1 MEITVSDFGA
11 SAAKVVLVGTLDIV
25 GADKIDM
32 PLAALAG
39 TRRSVVVDMTSVD
52 FIASIGIRHLVMA
65 AKAIARGHG
74 KLIILAPN
82 PAVTAVLMSAGVDE
96 ILPIVASE
104 SEAQETLAQT
114 LGQTLGQP
122 DV

>member
-1 MEITVSDFGA
+1 MEITVSNFGT

-39 TRRSVVVDMTSVD
+39 TRRSVVVDMTGVD
-52 FIASIGIRHLVMA
+52 FIASIGIRHLVLA

-74 KLIILAPN
+74 KLVILAPTSG
-82 PAVTAVLMSAGVDE
+82 VHAVLLSAGVAD
-96 ILPIVASE
+96 ILPIVSSE
-104 SEAQETLAQT
+104 REAQAT
-114 LGQTLGQP
+114 LGAA

>member
-1 MEITVSDFGA
+1 MEITVSDFGM

-32 PLAALAG
+32 PMAALAG
-39 TRRSVVVDMTSVD
+39 TRRNVVVDMTGVD

-74 KLIILAPN
+74 KLVILAPN
-82 PAVTAVLMSAGVDE
+82 PAVTAVLVSAGVDD
-96 ILPIVASE
+96 IMPIVASE
-104 SEAQETLAQT
+104 SEAQATLE
-114 LGQTLGQP
+114 QTLGQP
-122 DV
+122 HA

>member
-1 MEITVSDFGA
+1 MNITVSDFGS
-11 SAAKVVLVGTLDIV
+11 SATKVVLVGTLDIV

-39 TRRSVVVDMTSVD
+39 TRRSVVVDMSGVD

-74 KLIILAPN
+74 KLVILGPN
-82 PAVTAVLMSAGVDE
+82 PAVTAVLMSAGVAD

-104 SEAQETLAQT
+104 SEAKV
-114 LGQTLGQP
+114 TLGQP
-122 DV
+122 HA